1 MQKRAISS
9 LKHKVWPSEERGLQL
24 QVQHYKELLRID
36 QRYIVIH
43 LEDVKFGEYDVSYND
58 VAKKLERQKMFLE
71 NLKKIEVEKPGF
83 ESSHS
88 RFPHY

>member
-1 MQKRAISS
+1 M
-9 LKHKVWPSEERGLQL
+9 
-24 QVQHYKELLRID
+24 
-36 QRYIVIH
+36 H
-43 LEDVKFGEYDVSYND
+43 LEDVKFGEYDVSYHD

-83 ESSHS
+83 ESSHA